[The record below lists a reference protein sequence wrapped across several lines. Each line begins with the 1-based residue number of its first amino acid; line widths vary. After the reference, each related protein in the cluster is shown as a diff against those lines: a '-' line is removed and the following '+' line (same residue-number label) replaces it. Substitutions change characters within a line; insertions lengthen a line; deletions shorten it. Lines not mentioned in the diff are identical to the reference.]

1 MFSKYSPA
9 RRLSAI
15 FFGLVL
21 GLSPGVAWT
30 APVTFQSAVDG
41 SGSAVLEL
49 DTDVLVTMTM
59 TPFRLSIK
67 DAAGTPLT
75 GAKVRC
81 ELTMPAMAMPENR
94 PKVTER
100 EDGSY
105 GGELIFTCA
114 QGAWRMTCQAEKGDA
129 GSQTMIFDIPKVR
142 MK

>member
-1 MFSKYSPA
+1 MFGKHPPVS
-9 RRLSAI
+9 RLSAI
-15 FFGLVL
+15 FL
-21 GLSPGVAWT
+21 GLALGLGPGVAWT
-30 APVTFQSAVDG
+30 APVTFQSTAG
-41 SGSAVLEL
+41 SSGSAVLEL
-49 DTDVLVTMTM
+49 DTDALVTMTM
-59 TPFRLSIK
+59 IPFRLSIK

-75 GAKVRC
+75 GANVRC
-81 ELTMPAMAMPENR
+81 ELTMPSMAMPENL

-114 QGAWRMTCQAEKGDA
+114 QGAWRMTCQTEKGAA